1 MTRKRHS
8 DKDIEAAIVY
18 AETKGWRIEMR
29 SGHAWGRMYCPF
41 NDAQC
46 RCGEFCVA
54 SIWSTPRSAGN
65 HARQIR
71 RIADNCTGGRHDAG
85 DSGREWP

>member
-1 MTRKRHS
+1 
-8 DKDIEAAIVY
+8 
-18 AETKGWRIEMR
+18 MR

-41 NDAQC
+41 NDVVC

-54 SIWSTPRSAGN
+54 SIWSTPKNTGN

-71 RIADNCTGGRHDAG
+71 RIVDNCAG
-85 DSGREWP
+85 SFDDLGENDYEP

>member
-1 MTRKRHS
+1 MKRKRHT
-8 DKDIEAAIVY
+8 DKDIEAAITY
-18 AETKGWRIEMR
+18 AELKGWRIEMR

-54 SIWSTPRSAGN
+54 SIWSTPKSAGN
-65 HARQIR
+65 HAKQIR
-71 RIADNCTGGRHDAG
+71 RIVDKCSGNQDEAG
-85 DSGREWP
+85 ESGHES